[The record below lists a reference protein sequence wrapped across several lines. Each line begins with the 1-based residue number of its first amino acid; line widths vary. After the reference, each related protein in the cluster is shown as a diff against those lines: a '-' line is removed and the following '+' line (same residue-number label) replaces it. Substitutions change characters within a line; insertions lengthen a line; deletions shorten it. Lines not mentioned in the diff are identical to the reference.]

1 MAAAFCAS
9 AALRLFAAPLVAARV
24 SAGCSCT
31 GACPMHIDRHTS
43 ATRVGALV
51 VLRPTYLPPLLQQ
64 LPWRPLRVPWLP
76 LLAPCSL
83 PVLGL
88 PRLSCRCA
96 FGLFSFHLI
105 DGANELRKFRIELLI
120 AADDGLDGVVAASNF
135 LPHRK
140 ICSVPY
146 TTPQRSLSLP
156 RRLPFHRQG
165 PRTPMRRCS
174 VAVARRERAQQ
185 VCCLARDFRL
195 ARVWAGTPRRYSKSS
210 AGRPCGGGVIF
221 ILGGPGPGEPDPV
234 SGGPLTNSSTS
245 LRLA

>member
-1 MAAAFCAS
+1 MPS
-9 AALRLFAAPLVAARV
+9 SVSTPSTRYSVHSRPRL
-24 SAGCSCT
+24 T
-31 GACPMHIDRHTS
+31 
-43 ATRVGALV
+43 
-51 VLRPTYLPPLLQQ
+51 
-64 LPWRPLRVPWLP
+64 

-88 PRLSCRCA
+88 PRLSCHCA

-146 TTPQRSLSLP
+146 TTPRRSLSLP

-185 VCCLARDFRL
+185 VCFLARDFRL

-210 AGRPCGGGVIF
+210 AGRPCGGGGDF
-221 ILGGPGPGEPDPV
+221 YFGGPGARRARPCER
-234 SGGPLTNSSTS
+234 GPTNQFIN
-245 LRLA
+245 LARPWKWGKMR